1 MFPNPSPKC
10 SRDAVGTTKVASYS
24 PEYARTHGCRTNAVI
39 RLSRITYGHGT
50 REGKIVGRG
59 RFTDFREDAGRWLLF
74 GGSLALPFPRP
85 FDATLFFSTH

>member
-1 MFPNPSPKC
+1 MLWEQQKSLDTVRNTPV
-10 SRDAVGTTKVASYS
+10 RRV
-24 PEYARTHGCRTNAVI
+24 RRTNAVI